1 MTEGATGASLSV
13 KTGGFDSSPIGG
25 AKELRGLRRGGSLPQ
40 SKPMALT
47 APSSE
52 GARNVGTIWELAETE
67 RIRARHEAELAALI
81 AAGAT
86 RTQIDAARRFIEALR
101 RREEVM
107 KCWIEYLDAHGS
119 RSSGTGTG

>member
-1 MTEGATGASLSV
+1 MTEGTTSSDCLRQPPSPEGKASVGRGVLSLSLCA
-13 KTGGFDSSPIGG
+13 S
-25 AKELRGLRRGGSLPQ
+25 AQ
-40 SKPMALT
+40 T
-47 APSSE
+47 APPE
-52 GARNVGTIWELAETE
+52 GGQGTMIERELAETE

-119 RSSGTGTG
+119 RSSGSGTG

>member
-1 MTEGATGASLSV
+1 MIEGTTSSDCLRQPPSPEGKASVGRGFSPSV
-13 KTGGFDSSPIGG
+13 GCTDSP
-25 AKELRGLRRGGSLPQ
+25 LVRGGQ
-40 SKPMALT
+40 
-47 APSSE
+47 E
-52 GARNVGTIWELAETE
+52 RGTIWELAETE

-119 RSSGTGTG
+119 RSSGTGMG

>member
-1 MTEGATGASLSV
+1 MIE
-13 KTGGFDSSPIGG
+13 
-25 AKELRGLRRGGSLPQ
+25 R
-40 SKPMALT
+40 
-47 APSSE
+47 
-52 GARNVGTIWELAETE
+52 ELAETE